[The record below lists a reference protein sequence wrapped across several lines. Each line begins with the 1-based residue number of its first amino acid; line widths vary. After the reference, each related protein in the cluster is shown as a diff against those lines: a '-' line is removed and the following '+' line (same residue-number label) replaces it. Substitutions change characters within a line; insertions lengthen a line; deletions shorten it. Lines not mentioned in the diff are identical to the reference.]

1 MCSQQFFLKETV
13 MYIFSQFPTFLI
25 SKQMYETPDW
35 SIEQNNLLMYNAQ
48 LSAICLVLPF
58 FLYS

>member
-1 MCSQQFFLKETV
+1 